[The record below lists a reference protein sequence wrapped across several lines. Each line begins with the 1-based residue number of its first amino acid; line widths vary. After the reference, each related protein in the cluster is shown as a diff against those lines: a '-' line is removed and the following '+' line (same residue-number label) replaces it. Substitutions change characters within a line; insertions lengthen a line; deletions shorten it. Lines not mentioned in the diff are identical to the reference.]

1 MLGRKTAYHHRSFQK
16 IHQDINTFGKKNE
29 HYNKHHNVSHVGH
42 QNKHESNEPTKSQY
56 EK

>member
-29 HYNKHHNVSHVGH
+29 HYNKHHNVSHTGH
-42 QNKHESNEPTKSQY
+42 HNKHESNEPTKSQY